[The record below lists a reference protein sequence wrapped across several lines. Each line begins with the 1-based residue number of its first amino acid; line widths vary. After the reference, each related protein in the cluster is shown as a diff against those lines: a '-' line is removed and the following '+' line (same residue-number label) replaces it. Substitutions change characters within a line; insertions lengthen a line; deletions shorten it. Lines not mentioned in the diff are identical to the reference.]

1 VNRIPVHYG
10 HVLHIEIT
18 KYYKLTENMNLGKIN
33 LITPP
38 DKLFNLNPGYL
49 LIKPS
54 TKVKMQFQQLLSQCE
69 DDVNVYMYDTDEVD
83 IEWMLSVSQQ
93 ADFIII
99 DIDNCDSVT
108 KQFVSFLLAQPNT
121 HYLTT
126 DEITPWGLISRNR
139 IYNLDWIL
147 EVINKEDEDDESEE
161 SNESDE

>member
-1 VNRIPVHYG
+1 M
-10 HVLHIEIT
+10 
-18 KYYKLTENMNLGKIN
+18 KDSMNLGKIN

-54 TKVKMQFQQLLSQCE
+54 TKVKMQFQTILSKSI
-69 DDVNVYMYDTDEVD
+69 DDLNVYIYDAEEAD

-99 DIDNCDSVT
+99 DIDNCDPVT

-121 HYLTT
+121 YYLTN

-139 IYNLDWIL
+139 IYNLDWIA
-147 EVINKEDEDDESEE
+147 EVLNDTDEDTDEEDDQE
-161 SNESDE
+161 HDKQ

>member
-1 VNRIPVHYG
+1 
-10 HVLHIEIT
+10 
-18 KYYKLTENMNLGKIN
+18 MSLGKIN

-54 TKVKMQFQQLLSQCE
+54 TKVKMQFQQLLSQSI
-69 DDVNVYMYDTDEVD
+69 DDLNVCIYDQDEAD

-99 DIDNCDSVT
+99 DIDNCDNIT
-108 KQFVSFLLAQPNT
+108 KNFISFLLAQPNA
-121 HYLTT
+121 HYLTS
-126 DEITPWGLISRNR
+126 DEITPWHLISRNR

-147 EVINKEDEDDESEE
+147 EALKDDEGDDDEE
-161 SNESDE
+161 ETDEK